1 MARIKGKDIAIYR
14 AQDETS
20 EFELIGLST
29 NCEVQVSCD
38 MVEFTSFLSAGAKR
52 VRPGRYGWTMS
63 IDKLVSDTGDGLLD
77 ALRSRQRLFVSMSL
91 GMPSGS
97 SRSVKGWVY
106 VAGWGE
112 SAPLSGMATCKATF
126 QGDGE
131 LL

>member
-1 MARIKGKDIAIYR
+1 MERIKGKDIAIYR

-29 NCEVQVSCD
+29 SCEVQVSCD

-52 VRPGRYGWTMS
+52 VRPGRYWWTMS
-63 IDKLVSDTGDGLLD
+63 LDKLVAEGDGLLD
-77 ALRSRQRLFVSMSL
+77 ALREKQRLFVCMSL
-91 GMPSGS
+91 GLPSGS
-97 SRSVKGWVY
+97 SHCVRGWAY

-112 SAPLSGMATCKATF
+112 AAPLSGMATCKATL
-126 QGDGE
+126 QGDGV

>member
-52 VRPGRYGWTMS
+52 VRPGRYWWTMS
-63 IDKLVSDTGDGLLD
+63 LDKLVAEGDGLLD
-77 ALRSRQRLFVSMSL
+77 ALRDKQRLFVCMSL
-91 GMPSGS
+91 GLPSGS
-97 SRSVKGWVY
+97 PHSVRGWAY
-106 VAGWGE
+106 VTSWGE
-112 SAPLSGMATCKATF
+112 VAPLSGMATCKATL
-126 QGDGE
+126 QGDGV